1 VIRSERVV
9 DENRH
14 IRLSTA
20 DVELPDGTQFTQY
33 VIRMP
38 RTVATVVLD
47 DKDRVLLIR
56 RHRFIIDR
64 WVWEL
69 PGGYVLGE
77 DGAAAAA
84 REVEEETGWRLTG
97 PVEFV
102 LTYQPII
109 GSGDCP
115 QDVYLAHGAARSGTE
130 PDLNETEQVAW
141 LPVTEIPAMVAAG
154 EIVGAAT
161 IIGALHTLAG
171 RRYHHT
177 RGMPSAASDRIVRLP
192 RS

>member
-1 VIRSERVV
+1 M

-14 IRLSTA
+14 IRLSTT

-38 RTVATVVLD
+38 RSVATVVLD
-47 DKDRVLLIR
+47 DQNRMLLIR

-69 PGGYVLGE
+69 PGGYALDE
-77 DGAAAAA
+77 DGAVAAA
-84 REVEEETGWRLTG
+84 REVEEETGWRLVS
-97 PVEFV
+97 PAQFV
-102 LTYQPII
+102 MTYQPII

-115 QDVYLAHGAARSGTE
+115 QDVYLADGAERSGTE
-130 PDLNETEQVAW
+130 PDLNETEHVAW

-154 EIVGAAT
+154 EVVGAAT
-161 IIGALHTLAG
+161 IIGALHVLAG
-171 RRYHHT
+171 RE
-177 RGMPSAASDRIVRLP
+177 
-192 RS
+192 

>member
-1 VIRSERVV
+1 MSEQTRWVIHRERVV
-9 DENRH
+9 DKNRH
-14 IRLSTA
+14 IQLSTA
-20 DVELPDGTQFTQY
+20 DVELPDGTRFTQY

-38 RTVATVVLD
+38 RSVATVVLD
-47 DKDRVLLIR
+47 DQDRMLLIR

-69 PGGYVLGE
+69 PGGYALGE

-84 REVEEETGWRLTG
+84 REVEEETGWRLVG
-97 PVEFV
+97 PPQFV
-102 LTYQPII
+102 MTYQPII

-115 QDVYLAHGAARSGTE
+115 QDVYLAHGAEHSGTE

-141 LPVTEIPAMVAAG
+141 LPVTEVPAMVAEG

-161 IIGALHTLAG
+161 IIGALHVLA
-171 RRYHHT
+171 RRE
-177 RGMPSAASDRIVRLP
+177 
-192 RS
+192 